1 MHELFSSLLASLSL
15 LTFLGVSTLFFF
27 PFRLFFS
34 GGVRPFETKTRAA
47 AHLPVPTH
55 LHHHHHARPKA
66 LLERRSR
73 NSTSRILVQSETGFV
88 GVAVA
93 PPLLVGARVPR
104 CCADFAGPRL
114 RASPLSS
121 IDSQKSLLS
130 FMTDLRQKL
139 EQLGLTQYFEIF
151 VTEGFDT
158 WETVLDIRES
168 DLDSLNVKLG
178 HRRKL
183 QRAIAETRGIP
194 LERID
199 RPLPHL
205 QAASSVDGSY
215 RSDDSASESKSG
227 TKRSIPPSNNT
238 GNQAKRKYRRHPKP
252 DENAPERPASAY
264 VIFSNQMRETLKG
277 QELTFT
283 EIAKL
288 VGERWQ
294 TLSPNSRE
302 ACERQ
307 AATAKEKYYAELA
320 EYKKTPEY
328 TKYQEYLVEFRA
340 KHNLP
345 QSEVKRSKADEA
357 PKAARSTSHELFD
370 KSARRRDSDAYFTHG
385 SLFHRRSG
393 SSPPPGPHSRPGG
406 RQLASKSTSPAG
418 FSHSGIGSPG
428 LAGHYSPMSA
438 SPTSAT
444 VLKEPEFSHSST
456 PTQAEVRDRPQEAPY
471 SSIHNYAF
479 PRGTAPPLTSNYA
492 ASVSGDRDMAARRIR
507 RESSSLPSLVH
518 DDTTATTL
526 SSESNH
532 PPSNHSNAPLPP
544 PQTSL
549 LPLPDAQKAHRVLP
563 QPIPSTLAMAHSPLD
578 APRPIPINAPPPPK
592 PSATFPSLP
601 HQSQPHDGRQNS
613 SLAVLLRAGELA
625 RDADP
630 SPPGGKEYPP

>member
-1 MHELFSSLLASLSL
+1 
-15 LTFLGVSTLFFF
+15 
-27 PFRLFFS
+27 
-34 GGVRPFETKTRAA
+34 
-47 AHLPVPTH
+47 
-55 LHHHHHARPKA
+55 
-66 LLERRSR
+66 
-73 NSTSRILVQSETGFV
+73 
-88 GVAVA
+88 
-93 PPLLVGARVPR
+93 
-104 CCADFAGPRL
+104 
-114 RASPLSS
+114 
-121 IDSQKSLLS
+121 
-130 FMTDLRQKL
+130 MTDLRQKL

-199 RPLPHL
+199 RPLPQL

-215 RSDDSASESKSG
+215 RSDDSASESKFG

-345 QSEVKRSKADEA
+345 QSATGQWGFANLSSEGKRSKADDA

-370 KSARRRDSDAYFTHG
+370 KSARRRDSDAFFNQG
-385 SLFHRRSG
+385 SLLHRRSG

-444 VLKEPEFSHSST
+444 VFKEPEFSHPST

-479 PRGTAPPLTSNYA
+479 PRGTAPTLTSNYA
-492 ASVSGDRDMAARRIR
+492 GSASGDRDIAARRIR

-526 SSESNH
+526 SSESSGGGY
-532 PPSNHSNAPLPP
+532 PPNNHSNATLPP

-578 APRPIPINAPPPPK
+578 APRPTPIGASAPPK
-592 PSATFPSLP
+592 PTATFPPPP
-601 HQSQPHDGRQNS
+601 HQSQPHDGRQSS

>member
-1 MHELFSSLLASLSL
+1 
-15 LTFLGVSTLFFF
+15 
-27 PFRLFFS
+27 
-34 GGVRPFETKTRAA
+34 
-47 AHLPVPTH
+47 
-55 LHHHHHARPKA
+55 
-66 LLERRSR
+66 
-73 NSTSRILVQSETGFV
+73 
-88 GVAVA
+88 
-93 PPLLVGARVPR
+93 
-104 CCADFAGPRL
+104 
-114 RASPLSS
+114 
-121 IDSQKSLLS
+121 
-130 FMTDLRQKL
+130 MTDLRQKL

-183 QRAIAETRGIP
+183 QRAIAESRGIP

-199 RPLPHL
+199 RLLPHL
-205 QAASSVDGSY
+205 RPSSSVDGSY

-227 TKRSIPPSNNT
+227 TKRSNPPSNNA

-252 DENAPERPASAY
+252 DENAPDRPASAY

-307 AATAKEKYYAELA
+307 AATAKERYYAELA

-328 TKYQEYLVEFRA
+328 TKYQEYLVQFRA

-345 QSEVKRSKADEA
+345 QSAPEGKRSKADEA

-370 KSARRRDSDAYFTHG
+370 KSARRRDSDAFFTQS
-385 SLFHRRSG
+385 SLIHRRSG
-393 SSPPPGPHSRPGG
+393 SSPPPGPHSHHGG

-418 FSHSGIGSPG
+418 FNHSGIASPG

-444 VLKEPEFSHSST
+444 VFKEPEFSHPST

-471 SSIHNYAF
+471 TSIHNYAFF

-492 ASVSGDRDMAARRIR
+492 AASGERDMAARRMR

-526 SSESNH
+526 SSESGGSGY
-532 PPSNHSNAPLPP
+532 PPNNHSNAPLPH

-549 LPLPDAQKAHRVLP
+549 SSLSDAQKAHRVLP
-563 QPIPSTLAMAHSPLD
+563 QPIPSTLGMAHSPLD
-578 APRPIPINAPPPPK
+578 APRPTPISAPPPPK
-592 PSATFPSLP
+592 PPAIFPSHS
-601 HQSQPHDGRQNS
+601 HQSQPHDGRQSS

-630 SPPGGKEYPP
+630 SPPGGKEHPP